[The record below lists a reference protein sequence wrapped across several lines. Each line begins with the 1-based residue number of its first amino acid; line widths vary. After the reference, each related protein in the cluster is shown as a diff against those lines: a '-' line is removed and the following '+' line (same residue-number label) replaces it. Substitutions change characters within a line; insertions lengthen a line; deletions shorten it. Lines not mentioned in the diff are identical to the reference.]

1 MTHEP
6 LEPAF
11 SYYGAPQQDGTTSA
25 ETAGR
30 LEQARTAA
38 LLGITES
45 LARLASALE
54 GPDGLPPAG
63 P

>member
-6 LEPAF
+6 LELAF
-11 SYYGAPQQDGTTSA
+11 SYYGASQQDGTSSA

-38 LLGITES
+38 LLGIAES
-45 LARLASALE
+45 LAGLASALE